1 MVGDLNK
8 STRQRLISKNG
19 AQINQPGLIDWKI
32 EPSPLSSTN
41 KMAAKLLFYFA
52 PVPFFFLT
60 YYLLFSG
67 KKTTRRNDNDKSRQ
81 VVTGNNG
88 RKPECSSNFHLV
100 NGNCVRCPRGQFS
113 FQGWIACLHWLDC
126 ANIALDVRIRRR
138 IGIPGHLNAVKEVYL
153 ADWNGYDVVYSKC
166 ASEMFYEDCVHG
178 MKMVEGLQGSEF
190 VVQLIGICYSG
201 SLEVKLVLHNYA
213 CNSRSHA
220 MTLYI
225 H

>member
-1 MVGDLNK
+1 M
-8 STRQRLISKNG
+8 
-19 AQINQPGLIDWKI
+19 DWRI
-32 EPSPLSSTN
+32 EPSPLSWTTN

-67 KKTTRRNDNDKSRQ
+67 KKTIRRNDNYKSKQ
-81 VVTGNNG
+81 KVAGNNG
-88 RKPECSSNFHLV
+88 RKPECPSNFHLV
-100 NGNCVRCPRGQFS
+100 NGNCERCPRGQFS
-113 FQGWIACLHWLDC
+113 FQGWIACLQWLGC

-166 ASEMFYEDCVHG
+166 ASEMFYEDCLHG

-190 VVQLIGICYSG
+190 VVQLVGICYSG
-201 SLEVKLVLHNYA
+201 SLEVKLVPYNYA
-213 CNSRSHA
+213 CKSMSHA
-220 MTLYI
+220 MTYI